1 MAREEDSRARRRTV
15 GLRRGT
21 GHRPRRRPDSRQP
34 EEVPVV
40 PPGLRT
46 EDVPGNQEPGRRPSA
61 GPESTA
67 DEETYRTG
75 RATAAER
82 QGSAVMSNLRAFKQ
96 KLAAVARLRE
106 EKRYDDALAAVEE
119 MRKTWPGNGHLLVLW
134 ADLVQLQENPRHSLD
149 EAKQALQHAM
159 ELDDSSPAS
168 GIELGAFLDNVED
181 NPRAAAKVYAGAVAA
196 ARQLLLDGLIG
207 QAKAL
212 LQLDK

>member
-1 MAREEDSRARRRTV
+1 
-15 GLRRGT
+15 
-21 GHRPRRRPDSRQP
+21 
-34 EEVPVV
+34 
-40 PPGLRT
+40 
-46 EDVPGNQEPGRRPSA
+46 
-61 GPESTA
+61 
-67 DEETYRTG
+67 
-75 RATAAER
+75 
-82 QGSAVMSNLRAFKQ
+82 MSNLRAFKQ

-212 LQLDK
+212 LQLDKREEARRCVLELLRLLPFEPGAKGKKSEEPDIIIGSASGSVYGQLTGPFAEQIEELLREVFASRSA